1 MIDWVTTTTLNKDI
15 EIIYEYIYQESVI
28 VEEVIQT
35 EYKLAYF
42 AKIIVKKFFYPKKI
56 AYIYSINKNN

>member
-42 AKIIVKKFFYPKKI
+42 TKKVAKIFFYVGKI
-56 AYIYSINKNN
+56 AQIYSINQTN